1 MIRWLRAVYNA
12 ARHVQWSDE
21 PEWTEDNARELTA
34 FMRSPSGIRLA
45 AILRNMTIRQDSS
58 AVAKGNLTACGF
70 AVGFRAAVAVIDS
83 LGIGAAHPAARGDEE
98 GAAE

>member
-1 MIRWLRAVYNA
+1 MIRWLRSCYNA
-12 ARHVQWSDE
+12 ARHVAWVDE
-21 PEWTEDNARELTA
+21 PKWEEDDAKALTA
-34 FMRSPSGIRLA
+34 FMRSPSGVRMA
-45 AILRNMTIRQDSS
+45 AILRNMTIRQDAT
-58 AVAKGNLTACGF
+58 AVSKADLTACGF